1 MFVELVALF
10 LVGFNA
16 IEMYLRFR
24 QYKLYA
30 LTEVPAAIRALIDLP
45 KEKFI
50 KSQQYNAAKSR
61 FAFVSGAFE
70 LALSLAVLFFGVMP
84 FVWQQALHVG
94 SRLFGVDESNE
105 IVRSLVYLVIFE
117 GVSTVLHVPFS
128 LYSTFVIEE
137 RFGFNKTTLRLF
149 VVDLVKS
156 AALQICLGLPA
167 VAGLLAVL
175 TWAGDSV
182 AFFAWLFAFVLMVL
196 FMLLFPFIQSLFN
209 KFTDLPAGELR
220 TKIEAL
226 AVRVNF
232 PLQNILVI
240 DASARS
246 AHGNAYFFGF
256 TVLRNLRIV
265 VYDTLLKQVDTADGV
280 LAIVGHE
287 LGHYHHGHT
296 WLNQVVLQAYL
307 LTFFKLFEVAT
318 THEALFRSFGFDDT
332 QPKLIGLLIFSMLAT
347 PMSQLF
353 GFGMHVLSRR
363 FEFQADEF
371 ALNLGLELEAPLKKI
386 YEENASA
393 LIVDPLWSTYS
404 YSHPTLVER
413 LQAMQKLRQKKK

>member
-1 MFVELVALF
+1 LGV
-10 LVGFNA
+10 FNA

-45 KEKFI
+45 KDKFV

-70 LALSLAVLFFGVMP
+70 LALSLATLYFGVMP

-94 SRLFGVDESNE
+94 SRLFGIDETNE
-105 IVRSLVYLVIFE
+105 IVRSLLYLVIFE

-137 RFGFNKTTLRLF
+137 RFGFNKMTLKLF
-149 VVDLVKS
+149 IVDLLKS

-175 TWAGDSV
+175 TWAGDSF

-209 KFTDLPAGELR
+209 KFTDLPPGELR

-232 PLQNILVI
+232 PLHRILVI

-265 VYDTLLKQVDTADGV
+265 VYDTLLKQVDTDGV

-307 LTFFKLFEVAT
+307 LVFFKLFEVST
-318 THEALFRSFGFDDT
+318 THEPLFLSFGFDT

-347 PMSQLF
+347 PISQLF
-353 GFGMHVLSRR
+353 GFGMHVLSRH

-371 ALNLGLELEAPLKKI
+371 ALNLGLELEEPLKKI

-413 LQAMQKLRQKKK
+413 LQAMRKLRQKKK